1 MHTPVTV
8 SAKLIPVPD
17 SDLFMGV
24 LFQTELNF
32 PNLSIVWAEIHYV
45 HPDKFSINSAT
56 NACSEKLSSRN

>member
-32 PNLSIVWAEIHYV
+32 PNLSIV
-45 HPDKFSINSAT
+45 
-56 NACSEKLSSRN
+56 